1 MAAMEERI
9 IVSGGDEVRVFAPPG
24 RETPEQIRLEGA
36 GALCASRGTV
46 FCASDWG
53 DMVWR
58 LDAKRLVPTGLFAG
72 GPGMKRLLLSP
83 DGTRLFLL
91 CAEADSVLLL
101 DALCGQP
108 LVLAKAG
115 LNPQNIT
122 LDETGDTLAVAT
134 GESGDVL
141 LLHAHTLSLLARLP
155 MPGMV
160 YDVRLRNG
168 SVHALCLNEAMAS
181 TLVTVQP
188 CGVRQTLR
196 LEGMPG
202 VLAMC
207 GETLLCATEGYLY
220 VVSAEGSRVLRTEKA
235 AGRADRMIL
244 EKETWLLCDS
254 LTENMVMRDCGGRWR
269 LVCPN
274 VRDMC
279 AYFTREESS

>member
-115 LNPQNIT
+115 LNPQNIA
-122 LDETGDTLAVAT
+122 LDEMGGVLAAAA
-134 GESGDVL
+134 GESGEVLLMSARSLTLLRRLSMPGIVFDVL
-141 LLHAHTLSLLARLP
+141 LR
-155 MPGMV
+155 GGV
-160 YDVRLRNG
+160 VQ
-168 SVHALCLNEAMAS
+168 ALCLNDALDT
-181 TLVTVQP
+181 TLVTIP
-188 CGVRQTLR
+188 PIGARQLLTLS
-196 LEGMPG
+196 GMPG
-202 VLAMC
+202 RIMPD
-207 GETLLCATEGYLY
+207 GERLICATEGFLHT
-220 VVSAEGSRVLRTEKA
+220 VSGDGMRLLHTEHA
-235 AGRADRMIL
+235 PGRANAALRCAGA
-244 EKETWLLCDS
+244 TLLCDS
-254 LTENMVMRDCGGRWR
+254 LSECVFARSSGGRWSLFCR
-269 LVCPN
+269 HA
-274 VRDMC
+274 RDMQ
-279 AYFTREESS
+279 RLSGKG

>member
-1 MAAMEERI
+1 MQKHI
-9 IVSGGDEVRVFAPPG
+9 VVSGGGELRSFALPMLG
-24 RETPEQIRLEGA
+24 ETRRIRLDDA
-36 GALCASRGTV
+36 GALCAWGETV
-46 FCASDWG
+46 FCASGWG
-53 DMVWR
+53 NVIWR
-58 LDAKRLVPTGLFAG
+58 LDAERMIPTGLFAG
-72 GPGMKRLLLSP
+72 GPGMRRLLISP
-83 DGTRLFLL
+83 SGERLYAL

-101 DALCGQP
+101 DAASGAP
-108 LVLAKAG
+108 LIVNRAG

-141 LLHAHTLSLLARLP
+141 LLHVHTLSLLARLP

-181 TLVTVQP
+181 TLVTVQS

-220 VVSAEGSRVLRTEKA
+220 VVSADGSRVLRTEKA
-235 AGRADRMIL
+235 AGRADRMIF
-244 EKETWLLCDS
+244 EKEAWLLCDS